1 MALDILKIKDQ
12 ASKISSSSTKEAKQA
27 SFEAFEMILDQVTL
41 SQLQKKESLSELKEI
56 KKIITEGD
64 KVNSLDQ
71 FTDNEIKNIE
81 YLKAEISKAN
91 FENDIS
97 KFANTLNL
105 YSRSAERLL
114 KISNLLEID
123 ESVLESEEANRKKIQ
138 EIIKKC
144 RESAVKSY
152 SEIIKTGENK
162 INKIPN
168 NQSGEDQIE
177 DLKRILNTIG
187 LLGVFKNSIQKK
199 EAKLPREEN
208 VSLKKKKRIINR
220 IINSITFAQ
229 LPTIMNSKVDSNGD
243 LYKLYKTLAKEN
255 FAWSELALKKYVFA
269 DNLAAYNEFKV
280 EADQEES
287 PKEEHQLNYLAA
299 NRSWALSYIKGEKE
313 GILTDKEESGY
324 VTKLENSVLE
334 KEKEIKNYY
343 LAKDFNLGNFG
354 GLQINPQIKLPL
366 YKKVNIPISEEDRK
380 KESSL
385 RNIIGGAGL
394 ILGGLLA
401 RIDSA
406 GNEQMARAARER
418 NIAVF
423 NGINSIIKGIVTVT
437 GGKQAAREYE
447 KGVEKTTSALGLNQ
461 LGIGGKPQG
470 QVKEDMLVAPVD
482 SPSYQGPGEL
492 LQTPGSIVSDMDTM
506 SLAGPGKKKD
516 KKKEK
521 SKKIDPIVKSFK
533 DFMDRNDAE

>member
-1 MALDILKIKDQ
+1 VALDILKIKDQ